1 MGHGKLLIIL
11 WSAVAFAGAVW
22 AEPADRDLPETIY
35 DMWRVKAEPAAGQ
48 IVTMNPPNLKW
59 PHADE
64 KKRATYRVE
73 LSQDEGFQ
81 TGVIHSDDLRACFY
95 NPHRV
100 LNEGAWYW
108 RYEIIQGDSR
118 TNSPTYTFEIDS
130 STFVFSAP
138 SVDEWVRNLPRQR
151 PYMLTYGRPM
161 QNVVKQAR
169 THPELAEHLIAEGQ
183 HALKKPVIN
192 IHTFDQS
199 QMTPRNFTQLI
210 LGGEVKIFKPLL
222 YAYLVTGDDVYWQ
235 AAEQRIEA
243 FLTWNLHDEMVMSRV
258 WRYLAEAY
266 DTFYPLMDE
275 TMKDAIREG
284 CAVWLEKSYTKWAGR
299 TENRQ
304 IDNHF
309 WQLEMSGFFFTALAL
324 VEERP
329 DFKKYLDYAYGIFV
343 ARNPVMGGN
352 EGGWANGLGYFGV
365 NESTHVDMAYALQS
379 IAKVDVFSL
388 PWYQNLPA
396 YLLYSCAPGMEMD
409 GWGDMHER
417 RQGAKGLHPRHALVL
432 ALEKDLPLAKYYYS
446 KYIQKHP
453 DYDVPWL
460 QLITGKIFDREKA
473 YDPGPLPQARR
484 FEEIGQTAMHTSV
497 KKPEESTTVF
507 FRSSP
512 YGGNGHMHANQNCFN
527 IGHKGN
533 RVFYST
539 GYYTSFADPHSIT
552 SYKHTRA
559 HNGILI
565 NGRGQAYGHAGY
577 GWLKRDAHGEQI
589 SYVCGDA
596 TMAYRPTVSEQW
608 SELIEEHLVEKGGMN
623 IDDHFGDAK
632 LTRYERHLAFL
643 RPGLVVVYDVLDA
656 EISNEWTYLL
666 HTYQKSVVSPG
677 GMLTYE
683 QPGVHARAVVRGSS
697 GLEPALTDE
706 FASPAVDFKQKF
718 NGTPKQWHAS
728 WTSISNTPSFRFVSL
743 IQVGDESLDLPPIKE
758 TDPGEYQVGE
768 WTIRAELDTDKEPLL
783 WIESESA
790 MLKTAAL
797 PETIF
802 GKTVKH
808 PTAPATLLAEK
819 TDAGVLVKFA
829 ADRPPVKAD

>member
-1 MGHGKLLIIL
+1 MLSKWFIL
-11 WSAVAFAGAVW
+11 VGVAAVCVGAVS
-22 AEPADRDLPETIY
+22 AESRTNALPETIY
-35 DMWRVKAEPAAGQ
+35 DMWRIKAEPDAGHV
-48 IVTMNPPNLKW
+48 VTMNPPNLKW
-59 PHADE
+59 PHVDG
-64 KKRATYRVE
+64 KQSVVYRVE
-73 LSQDEGFQ
+73 LSKDKRFK
-81 TGVIHSDDLRACFY
+81 TGVIRSGDLRACFY
-95 NPHRV
+95 NPHSV
-100 LNEGAWYW
+100 LSEGTWYW
-108 RYEIIQGDSR
+108 RYEIIAGDSKSH
-118 TNSPTYTFEIDS
+118 SPTYVFQIDS

-161 QNVVKQAR
+161 KTVVKHAR
-169 THPELAEHLIAEGQ
+169 NHPELAEHLIAEGQ
-183 HALKKPVIN
+183 RVLKKPVIN

-199 QMTPRNFTQLI
+199 QMTPRNFTQRI

-222 YAYLVTGDDVYWQ
+222 YAYLVTGDEVYWR
-235 AAEQRIEA
+235 AAEQRVEA
-243 FLTWNLHDEMVMSRV
+243 FLSWNLRDDMVMSQV
-258 WRYLAEAY
+258 WRFLAEAY

-275 TMKDAIREG
+275 SMKDAIREG
-284 CAVWLEKSYTKWAGR
+284 CAKWLEKNYIKWAGR

-309 WQLEMSGFFFTALAL
+309 WQVEMSGFFFTALAL
-324 VEERP
+324 VEDRP
-329 DFKKYLDYAYGIFV
+329 DFKKYLDYAYGIFL
-343 ARNPVMGGN
+343 ARHPVLGGT
-352 EGGWANGLGYFGV
+352 EGGWANGLAYLGV
-365 NESTHVDMAYALQS
+365 NESTHIDMAYALQS

-446 KYIQKHP
+446 RYIQRHP
-453 DYDVPWL
+453 DFDVPWL
-460 QLITGKIFDREKA
+460 QLISGNIFDRKKE

-484 FEEIGQTAMHTSV
+484 FEEIGQTAMHTDV
-497 KKPEESTTVF
+497 EQPEESTTVF

-527 IGHKGN
+527 IGHKGK

-565 NGRGQAYGHAGY
+565 NGRGQAYGHEGY
-577 GWLKRDAHGEQI
+577 GWLKRDAHGEKI

-608 SELIEEHLVEKGGMN
+608 AELTEQYLVKKGGMN
-623 IDDHFGDAK
+623 IADHFGDAK
-632 LTRYERHLAFL
+632 LARYERHLAFL
-643 RPGLVVVYDVLDA
+643 RPGLVVVYDVLEA
-656 EISNEWTYLL
+656 ETSNEWTYLL
-666 HTYQKSVVSPG
+666 HTYEQSVVSSDG
-677 GMLTYE
+677 LLTYDH
-683 QPGVHARAVVRGSS
+683 PDFHARAVVRGS
-697 GLEPALTDE
+697 GRLEPVLTDQ

-718 NGTPKQWHAS
+718 KGTPNQWHAS
-728 WTSISNTPSFRFVSL
+728 WSSVLNTPTFRFISL
-743 IQVGDESLDLPPIKE
+743 IQVGDEPSDLPPIKE
-758 TDPGEYQVGE
+758 VAAGAYQVGE

-783 WIESESA
+783 WIESESSL
-790 MLKTAAL
+790 LKTAAL

-802 GKTVKH
+802 GKPVNVGDV
-808 PTAPATLLAEK
+808 PATLLAEK
-819 TDAGVLVKFA
+819 TRSGVLVNISE
-829 ADRPPVKAD
+829 DRPPIKAD